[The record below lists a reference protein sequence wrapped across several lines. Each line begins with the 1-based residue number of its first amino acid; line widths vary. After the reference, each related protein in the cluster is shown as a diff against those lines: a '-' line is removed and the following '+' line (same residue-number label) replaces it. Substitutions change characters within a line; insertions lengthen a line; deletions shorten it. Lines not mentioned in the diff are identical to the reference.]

1 MEYLKKTGSWRIGI
15 GFGCITLGLI
25 AFCGCSTSH
34 YRKAADKEVYRIV
47 EQVEGRIFGRT
58 NEFSIDTPY
67 SKRKPEEILPP
78 ELIEDR
84 LQTNRR
90 VLTIQDA
97 LRLAA
102 EQSRRYQT
110 EKERL
115 YLTALTLTGQ
125 RYEFTPQF
133 FGRTTANLDR
143 TTTGETVGSVNSQV
157 GVGQVFKT
165 GGRLGVTIANDLLR
179 YYTGDPRRSAVS
191 AISVNLTQ
199 PLLRGFGRNNPAVE
213 SLTQAERNVVYA
225 VRDFSYFQDE
235 FALQIVGDYFNL
247 LAQKDI
253 IRNRYTNYLSR
264 VDSTR
269 RLEKRAVDR
278 ETQSG
283 VDQARQ
289 AELTARNN
297 YVNQVAGFK
306 NAVDQFKIL
315 LGLPLGEKLE
325 LDDSALEEVKA
336 TGLITVEFEPEQAYR
351 LAVTHQLPFLN
362 EIDRFEDAKRKV
374 RVSAN
379 RLKPDLNLLA
389 DASLASEGPT
399 DYTQFDPDDVRAGVG
414 LQLDLPFSRLPE
426 RNNYRATIVS
436 FEAQLRD
443 FTLTLDT
450 LRDSIERGLRTL
462 EQRRQNYQ
470 IQKNALELA
479 NRRVASTELLMQA
492 GRAEVRDLVEA
503 QDAQIN
509 AQNAV
514 TAAVVDHQEARLQLM
529 LAIGALQT
537 EQEKFWLK
545 DHLAGL
551 MPVRPA
557 STRQAETSEEPLLPP
572 HATFIN

>member
-1 MEYLKKTGSWRIGI
+1 M
-15 GFGCITLGLI
+15 TLGLI
-25 AFCGCSTSH
+25 ILCGCSASH
-34 YRKAADKEVYRIV
+34 YRKAADKDVYRII
-47 EQVEGRIFGRT
+47 EQVEGRIFGHT

-67 SKRKPEEILPP
+67 SDRKPETILPA

-84 LQTNRR
+84 LQTNQR
-90 VLTIQDA
+90 VLTIEDA

-115 YLTALTLTGQ
+115 YLTALTLTGN

-133 FGRTTANLDR
+133 FASSSANLDR
-143 TTTGETVGSVNSQV
+143 TVTGETVGSVNSQV
-157 GVGQVFKT
+157 GVNQLLKT
-165 GGRLGVTIANDLLR
+165 GGRLGVTLANDLLR

-191 AISVNLTQ
+191 AISVNLAQ

-225 VRDFSYFQDE
+225 VRNFAYFQDQ
-235 FALQIVGDYFNL
+235 FALEVVSDYFSL

-264 VDSTR
+264 VDATK
-269 RLEKRAVDR
+269 RLEQRAVDR
-278 ETQSG
+278 ETLSG

-297 YVNQVAGFK
+297 YVNQVAAFK

-315 LGLPLGEKLE
+315 LGLPLGETLILE
-325 LDDSALEEVKA
+325 DSALEEVKA
-336 TGLITVEFEPEQAYR
+336 TGLIPVDFPPRAAYHV
-351 LAVTHQLPFLN
+351 AVTHQFPTLN
-362 EIDRFEDAKRKV
+362 EIDRFEDAKRKI
-374 RVSAN
+374 RVAAD

-399 DYTQFDPDDVRAGVG
+399 DYTNFDPDNVRAGVG
-414 LQLDLPFSRLPE
+414 LQLNLPLNRLPE
-426 RNNYRATIVS
+426 RNNYRATLVT
-436 FEAQLRD
+436 FEAQLRSL
-443 FTLTLDT
+443 TQTLDT

-462 EQRRQNYQ
+462 RQRRQNYI
-470 IQKNALELA
+470 IQRNALELA
-479 NRRVASTELLMQA
+479 NRRVASTMLLMQA

-503 QDAQIN
+503 QDAQIA

-514 TAAVVDHQEARLQLM
+514 TAALVEHQDARLQLM
-529 LAIGALQT
+529 LAIGVLQS
-537 EQEKFWLK
+537 EQDKFWLK
-545 DHLAGL
+545 DHMAGVL
-551 MPVRPA
+551 PPPGPA
-557 STRQAETSEEPLLPP
+557 AVQAEEADEPVLPP
-572 HATFIN
+572 HASFVN